1 MTSISTNLDYCCK
14 FCLRTLP
21 ISFAPATKLVPVADE
36 EGGPI
41 FMVPACQSHADDC
54 GADGEEPLGSSE
66 LARNLALGKP
76 PREVL
81 LAPIRGSVDIPD
93 SPDFLALEIKPEVR
107 ALVFKLVGVAA
118 QHRLNAVTQTYYQAN
133 WLKGDLVWWISG
145 AEEASYDCPE
155 INVSENEFWFTAIAS
170 HSDEVF
176 STDRIPVSALADL
189 EISIGRGQV
198 EWKPGVI
205 SMKGGEDLIKA
216 LGSHLMEPTMS
227 LGAMGVS

>member
-1 MTSISTNLDYCCK
+1 MTSISINLDYCCK
-14 FCLRTLP
+14 FCLRSAP
-21 ISFAPATKLVPVADE
+21 ISFAPAAKLVPLADE

-41 FMVPACQSHADDC
+41 FMVPVCQSHADDC
-54 GADGEEPLGSSE
+54 GTDGEEPLGNSE
-66 LARNLALGKP
+66 LARNLAQAKP

-107 ALVFKLVGVAA
+107 TLVFKLVEVAA
-118 QHRLNAVTQTYYQAN
+118 QHRLNAVTQTYYQAS
-133 WLKGDLVWWISG
+133 WLKGDLVGWSSG

-170 HSDEVF
+170 HTDDVF
-176 STDRIPVSALADL
+176 RTDRIPVSALADL
-189 EISIGRGQV
+189 EISIGKSLI
-198 EWKPGVI
+198 EFKPSAI
-205 SMKGGEDLIKA
+205 QMKGGENLIKA
-216 LGSHLMEPTMS
+216 LGSHLMEPTTS